1 MDIKDDLG
9 HLTRT
14 TAEIM
19 PGGSHEDEGDVV
31 LHVKTEYTDPPHS
44 DLSQNSPDLVKDSEK
59 ETSFEASGKSSLSSR
74 SSSAGSSRKS
84 GGKSKAKTKRSRK
97 YSGPQSEKKEL
108 KKLESDHSLKRKDLG
123 QNNENGLSSALP
135 DLGLSRSLNSSH
147 GDDSK
152 HLSDIVQTGP
162 ISHSETGCFLSLF
175 KKPINPEK
183 EKEKQSIPKLDL
195 KENIKDIPKH
205 DLKDKEL
212 QGCPDIVSC
221 TLKTAG
227 KVPDSENY
235 LEKPEYSTQS
245 SCSSSELDSSMSSDY
260 YDHDPYLGM
269 ISTETYKTFL

>member
-1 MDIKDDLG
+1 M
-9 HLTRT
+9 
-14 TAEIM
+14 
-19 PGGSHEDEGDVV
+19 
-31 LHVKTEYTDPPHS
+31 KTEYTDPPHS
-44 DLSQNSPDLVKDSEK
+44 DLSQNSPDLVKDSER
-59 ETSFEASGKSSLSSR
+59 ETSFEASGLSSR

-97 YSGPQSEKKEL
+97 YSGPRSEKKEL
-108 KKLESDHSLKRKDLG
+108 KKLESDHSLKKNKDLG
-123 QNNENGLSSALP
+123 ENNENGLYFALP

-152 HLSDIVQTGP
+152 HLSDIEQTGP

-195 KENIKDIPKH
+195 TENIKNIPKH

-212 QGCPDIVSC
+212 RSCPDIVSC

-235 LEKPEYSTQS
+235 LKKPEYSIQS
-245 SCSSSELDSSMSSDY
+245 SCSSSELDSSMS
-260 YDHDPYLGM
+260 
-269 ISTETYKTFL
+269 